1 MSGNTGNF
9 SISKWTN
16 FTGRS
21 NNTRRTELG
30 STTPGIS
37 SSLFSFRNLGMN
49 TGLSLGVSGWNTGNT
64 GDNVKRIAVYLL
76 SILFVAFIILLFIH
90 FFITPIFKLRPGSPG
105 IISVP
110 GWDDGKLFW
119 EKGVSGMIKNTDLP
133 IQNLAY
139 AYSLNLDIFIQNP
152 MQFSTHPR
160 ILFSRGATIKQK
172 PSGELLLG
180 VLDNYNL
187 VIALLPDT
195 TDLIV
200 SVLNKNNHMENIIIP
215 NIPVQDPFRIGVVVM
230 EQALEVYING
240 HLMKTKSFDAPPKD
254 VKGDIYPASGIEAN
268 VAKLRN
274 LKIWGRV
281 LTTPELRDALP
292 KLSTKDEMGGGSIPS
307 SSSCPSTLPSITS
320 TELKDTLA
328 DTSKLTNPFKDIV
341 KKK

>member
-9 SISKWTN
+9 STSKWTN
-16 FTGRS
+16 FTGKT
-21 NNTRRTELG
+21 NNTKKTELG
-30 STTPGIS
+30 TSAPGVS
-37 SSLFSFRNLGMN
+37 SSLFSFGNLGKN
-49 TGLSLGVSGWNTGNT
+49 TGSSLGVSGWNSGSNT
-64 GDNVKRIAVYLL
+64 GDTVKRIIVYLL
-76 SILFVAFIILLFIH
+76 AILFVAFIILLFIH
-90 FFITPIFKLRPGSPG
+90 YFVTPIFKLKPGSPG

-119 EKGVSGMIKNTDLP
+119 ERGVSGMIKNTDLP

-139 AYSLNLDIFIQNP
+139 AYSLNLDMFIQNP

-160 ILFSRGATIKQK
+160 ILFSRGATMKEK

-215 NIPVQDPFRIGVVVM
+215 NIPVQEPFRIGIVVM

-274 LKIWGRV
+274 LKIWSRV
-281 LTTPELRDALP
+281 LTTPEIREASP
-292 KLSTKDEMGGGSIPS
+292 KLSTKDEMGAGSIPS
-307 SSSCPSTLPSITS
+307 SSSCPSTLPSNIT
-320 TELKDTLA
+320 TTLEN
-328 DTSKLTNPFKDIV
+328 TKKLSNPFNDYMKN
-341 KKK
+341 K